1 MLPAPRHRGVSGARH
16 ECKFTHIAPHA
27 TGAARIITAMH
38 DHLLLRIAVA
48 CSFVVVAAFVAG
60 AQGRAGS
67 AKQNIAHR
75 GASAYAPEHT
85 LTAYRLSMVQ
95 GVDFVEQDLAVTKDG
110 VLICL
115 HDDTL
120 ERTSDVATVFPDRF
134 SKELPGR
141 GAGRGPARRYV
152 ANDFTLA
159 EIRKLDMGRWFSGK
173 FMGERIVTWDEAIE
187 LVRGRPG
194 TGMYPELK
202 SPPLYT
208 ARGVDM
214 AKIFVDSVKKHGLD
228 RPESL
233 KTTPIIIQSFD
244 EATIR
249 RVAAE
254 LPGIPRVFLTSEAAD
269 VTGAR
274 LKELAGFATGIAPEK
289 GVIAAHPEMVAAAHA
304 LTLTVTSW
312 TFRTDEKTSQAAV
325 RDEMAHFL
333 YDLGIDA
340 LFTNNPDLFPRRQ

>member
-1 MLPAPRHRGVSGARH
+1 MFIHVVSRSTLVLVLAALAVV
-16 ECKFTHIAPHA
+16 IA
-27 TGAARIITAMH
+27 AAQNT
-38 DHLLLRIAVA
+38 
-48 CSFVVVAAFVAG
+48 SG
-60 AQGRAGS
+60 GR

-75 GASAYAPEHT
+75 GASSYAPEHT
-85 LTAYRLSMVQ
+85 LTAYRLAMVQ

-120 ERTSDVATVFPDRF
+120 ERTSDVASVFPERF
-134 SKELPGR
+134 TKEVAGL
-141 GAGRGPARRYV
+141 GRGPARRYL

-187 LVRGRPG
+187 LVKGKPG

-228 RPESL
+228 QPESL
-233 KTTPIIIQSFD
+233 KATPIIIQSFD

-249 RVAAE
+249 RVASE
-254 LPGIPRVFLTSEAAD
+254 LPTIPRVFLTEKAED
-269 VTGAR
+269 VTDAR
-274 LKELAGFATGIAPEK
+274 LKELSAFATGIAPAK
-289 GVIAAHPEMVAAAHA
+289 QIIADHPEMVARAHA
-304 LTLTVTSW
+304 LNLTVTSW
-312 TFRTDEKTSQAAV
+312 TFTTNEKTTQAAA
-325 RDEMAHFL
+325 RTEMSRFL
-333 YDLGIDA
+333 YELGIDA
-340 LFTNNPDLFPRRQ
+340 LFTNNPDLFPRKQ

>member
-1 MLPAPRHRGVSGARH
+1 MQ
-16 ECKFTHIAPHA
+16 
-27 TGAARIITAMH
+27 
-38 DHLLLRIAVA
+38 DHTLLRIVA
-48 CSFVVVAAFVAG
+48 ICSFAILSAVVAG
-60 AQGRAGS
+60 GQGRGAG

-95 GVDFVEQDLAVTKDG
+95 GADFVEQDLAVTKDG

-134 SKELPGR
+134 SRELSGR

-173 FMGERIVTWDEAIE
+173 FIGERIVTWDEAIE
-187 LVRGRPG
+187 LVKTRSG

-214 AKIFVDSVKKHGLD
+214 AKIFVDSVKQHGLD
-228 RPESL
+228 KPESL

-244 EATIR
+244 EPTIR
-249 RVAAE
+249 RMANE
-254 LPGIPRVFLTSEAAD
+254 LPGIPRVFLTSEAGD
-269 VTGAR
+269 VTEAR
-274 LKELAGFATGIAPEK
+274 LKELSAFATGIGPDK
-289 GVIAAHPEMVAAAHA
+289 SVIAAHPEMVARAHA
-304 LTLTVTSW
+304 LNLTVTAW

-325 RDEMAHFL
+325 RSEMTHFL
-333 YDLGIDA
+333 YELGIDA
-340 LFTNNPDLFPRRQ
+340 LFTNNPDLFPRKQ

>member
-1 MLPAPRHRGVSGARH
+1 MTPM
-16 ECKFTHIAPHA
+16 HA
-27 TGAARIITAMH
+27 HAV
-38 DHLLLRIAVA
+38 LRTVIA
-48 CSFVVVAAFVAG
+48 CSILVTAQMMAV
-60 AQGRAGS
+60 AQGRGAG
-67 AKQNIAHR
+67 AKENIAHR

-85 LTAYRLSMVQ
+85 LTAYRLAMVQ
-95 GVDFVEQDLAVTKDG
+95 GTDYVEQDLAVTKDG

-134 SKELPGR
+134 SKQLAGT

-152 ANDFTLA
+152 ANDFTLD

-173 FMGERIVTWDEAIE
+173 FMGERIVTWDEAIA
-187 LVRGRPG
+187 LVRGRSG
-194 TGMYPELK
+194 IGMYPELK
-202 SPPLYT
+202 SPPFYA

-214 AKIFVDSVKKHGLD
+214 AKIFVDSVKKHGLE

-233 KTTPIIIQSFD
+233 KTTPLIIQSFD

-249 RVAAE
+249 RMATE
-254 LPGIPRVFLTSEAAD
+254 LPTVPRVFLTSEAAD
-269 VTGAR
+269 VGEAR
-274 LKELAGFATGIAPEK
+274 LKEVATFATGVAPEK
-289 GVIAAHPEMVAAAHA
+289 RVITSQPEMVARAHA
-304 LTLTVTSW
+304 LKLTVTSW
-312 TFRTDEKTSQAAV
+312 TFTTDEKTNQAAA
-325 RDEMAHFL
+325 RAEMSHFL

>member
-1 MLPAPRHRGVSGARH
+1 
-16 ECKFTHIAPHA
+16 
-27 TGAARIITAMH
+27 
-38 DHLLLRIAVA
+38 
-48 CSFVVVAAFVAG
+48 
-60 AQGRAGS
+60 
-67 AKQNIAHR
+67 
-75 GASAYAPEHT
+75 
-85 LTAYRLSMVQ
+85 MVQ
-95 GVDFVEQDLAVTKDG
+95 GADFVEQDLAVTRDG

-120 ERTSDVATVFPDRF
+120 ERTSNVATVFPDRF
-134 SKELPGR
+134 SKELTGR
-141 GAGRGPARRYV
+141 GTARGTERRYV
-152 ANDFTLA
+152 ANDFTLD

-214 AKIFVDSVKKHGLD
+214 AKIFVDSVKSHGLD

-249 RVAAE
+249 RLASE
-254 LPGIPRVFLTSEAAD
+254 LPAIPRVFLTDEPAD
-269 VTGAR
+269 VTNAR
-274 LKELAGFATGIAPEK
+274 LQELAAFATGIAPAK
-289 GVIAAHPEMVAAAHA
+289 RLIAEHPEMVASAHA
-304 LTLTVTSW
+304 LKLTVTAW
-312 TFRTDEKTSQAAV
+312 TFGTNEQTSQAAA
-325 RDEMAHFL
+325 RAEMSQFL
-333 YDLGIDA
+333 YELGIDA

>member
-1 MLPAPRHRGVSGARH
+1 M
-16 ECKFTHIAPHA
+16 HA
-27 TGAARIITAMH
+27 HA
-38 DHLLLRIAVA
+38 LLRTAA
-48 CSFVVVAAFVAG
+48 LCSILAAAQMMAD
-60 AQGRAGS
+60 AQGRGAG
-67 AKQNIAHR
+67 AKENIAHR

-85 LTAYRLSMVQ
+85 LTAYRLAMVQ
-95 GVDFVEQDLAVTKDG
+95 GADFVEQDLAVTKDG

-120 ERTSDVATVFPDRF
+120 ERTSDVASVFPDRF
-134 SKELPGR
+134 SKELTGRGTGR
-141 GAGRGPARRYV
+141 GAARRYV
-152 ANDFTLA
+152 ANDFTLD

-173 FMGERIVTWDEAIE
+173 FMGERIVTWQEAID

-214 AKIFVDSVKKHGLD
+214 AKIFVDSVRKNGLD

-249 RVAAE
+249 RMATE
-254 LPGIPRVFLTSEAAD
+254 LPTIPRVFLTSEAAD
-269 VTGAR
+269 VTEAR
-274 LKELAGFATGIAPEK
+274 LKELAGFATGIAPDK
-289 GVIAAHPEMVAAAHA
+289 AIIAAHPEMVARAHA
-304 LTLTVTSW
+304 LKLTVTSW
-312 TFRTDEKTSQAAV
+312 TFRTDDKTSQAAA
-325 RDEMAHFL
+325 RAEMSHVL
-333 YDLGIDA
+333 HELGIDA
-340 LFTNNPDLFPRRQ
+340 VFTNNPDLFPRRQQP